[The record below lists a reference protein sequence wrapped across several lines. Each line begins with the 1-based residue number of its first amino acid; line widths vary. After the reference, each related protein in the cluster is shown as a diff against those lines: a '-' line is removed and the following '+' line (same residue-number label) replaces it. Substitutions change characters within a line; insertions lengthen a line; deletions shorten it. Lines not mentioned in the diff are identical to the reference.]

1 MPILR
6 RNKVGL
12 IHIAALLDSFETFL
26 LLISQ
31 GVSIRQ
37 TTLDGYLP
45 IHYACEG
52 GAIECAAYI
61 IARDKEALK
70 INPHFAFEHAWLATY
85 SKSSELLNLFFR
97 HGIALQGSNLFAQ
110 CFWQAI
116 SSRDTKCLLTLLEH
130 GGAPTGTRRNLT
142 PLMKAVTVGFNDA
155 ILPLISAGG
164 DPLFEN
170 FNGDTALSIA
180 CKLGNVEA
188 VRILLSG
195 MSKVER
201 PEAKVGVIHWACQS
215 ESPEILE
222 MILQKGC
229 DMYRM
234 DDHGRLAHMLLP
246 YENTALALK
255 MFEILIRHGFD
266 LNEIYHDGNSYVG
279 EYISSTI
286 RCSNKIVKFLLENGP
301 EPDTKELKRLLAF
314 CAGDRAMTE
323 WLDDH
328 FSDKL
333 AEVSVSST
341 SEAN

>member
-26 LLISQ
+26 LLLSL

-52 GAIECAAYI
+52 GAIECTAYI
-61 IARDKEALK
+61 IARDKEAVK
-70 INPHFAFEHAWLATY
+70 INTHLAIEHVWLATWA
-85 SKSSELLNLFFR
+85 KSAEILELFFR
-97 HGIALQGSNLFAQ
+97 YGIDFQGTNLFSQ
-110 CFWQAI
+110 CVWQAI
-116 SSRDTKCLLTLLEH
+116 SSKATKCLLKLLEH
-130 GGAPTGTRRNLT
+130 GEAPTGTRRNLT

-170 FNGDTALSIA
+170 VNGDTALSIA

-201 PEAKVGVIHWACQS
+201 PESSMGVIHWACQS
-215 ESPEILE
+215 DSPEILE

-229 DMYRM
+229 DIYRR
-234 DDHGRLAHMLLP
+234 DSYHRLAHVHLP
-246 YENTALALK
+246 YENPAVALK
-255 MFEILIRHGFD
+255 MLETLIRHGFD
-266 LNEIYHDGNSYVG
+266 LNKIYDDGRSYVG
-279 EYISSTI
+279 EFLCSAI
-286 RCSNKIVKFLLENGP
+286 RDSKKVVKFLLENGP
-301 EPDTKELKRLLAF
+301 EPDAASLKRLFGRYAD
-314 CAGDRAMTE
+314 DRAMTK
-323 WLDDH
+323 WIHDH
-328 FSDKL
+328 FPDKPVEDIVS
-333 AEVSVSST
+333 AE
-341 SEAN
+341 